1 MTTEQTS
8 ESPTQQYIF
17 DNAWQQQRQRLAA
30 LEAWLD
36 PGTTRHL
43 EALGVSDGWHC
54 LEVGAGGGSIA
65 AWLSAR
71 VGPSGRVVATDLDT
85 RFVEAL
91 DQPNL
96 EVRRHNIV
104 TDALEAGAFDLV
116 HVRFLLLHLPERE
129 AVLRKLV
136 AALKPGGW
144 LLVEEPDFIS
154 GVADPTSGAEAA
166 ALFDKVY
173 AAHLRVQEARGIDTA
188 YGRRLLSSLDAAGL
202 SSVNAEGRASILRF
216 GPGSTGHVLGRLTFV
231 QLREPMIEA
240 GLVTQAEF
248 EALMALLDDPRFTF
262 MTMVVMAASGQRPLG
277 G

>member
-1 MTTEQTS
+1 MA
-8 ESPTQQYIF
+8 QYIF

-43 EALGVSDGWHC
+43 DTLGVAEGWRC

-65 AWLSAR
+65 DWLSRR

-96 EVRRHNIV
+96 EVRRHDIV
-104 TDALEAGAFDLV
+104 TDELEEGAFDLV
-116 HVRFLLLHLPERE
+116 HTRFLLIHLPERDR
-129 AVLRKLV
+129 VLRKLA

-154 GVADPTSGAEAA
+154 GVADPNSGAEAA
-166 ALFDKVY
+166 ALFDKLF
-173 AAHLRVQEARGIDTA
+173 AAHLRVQEARGIDTC

-202 SSVNAEGRASILRF
+202 SDVEAEGRVSILRF
-216 GPGSTGHVLGRLTFV
+216 GAGSTGQVLGRLTFM
-231 QLREPMIEA
+231 QLRQPMIEA
-240 GLVTQAEF
+240 GLATQPEF
-248 EALMALLDDPRFTF
+248 DALMALLDDPRFAF
-262 MTMVVMAASGQRPLG
+262 MTMVVMAARGRCPVA
-277 G
+277 

>member
-1 MTTEQTS
+1 MTS
-8 ESPTQQYIF
+8 EAASGSTKQQYIF
-17 DNAWQQQRQRLAA
+17 DNTWQQQRQRLAA

-43 EALGVSDGWHC
+43 DALGVAQGWQC

-65 AWLSAR
+65 EWLSQR

-85 RFVEAL
+85 RFVEPL

-96 EVRRHNIV
+96 EARRHNIV
-104 TDALEAGAFDLV
+104 TDELEEGAFDLV
-116 HVRFLLLHLPERE
+116 HTRFLLIHLPERDK
-129 AVLRKLV
+129 ALRKMV

-166 ALFDKVY
+166 ALFDKLY
-173 AAHLRVQEARGIDTA
+173 AAHLRVQEARGIDTS
-188 YGRRLLSSLDAAGL
+188 YGRRLLSSLEAEGL
-202 SSVNAEGRASILRF
+202 SDVEAEGRVSILRF
-216 GPGSTGHVLGRLTFV
+216 GAGSKGQVLGRLTLM

-240 GLVTQAEF
+240 GLTTQPEF
-248 EALMALLDDPRFTF
+248 DALMALLDDPRFAF
-262 MTMVVMAASGQRPLG
+262 MTMVVMAAWGRRPVA
-277 G
+277 